1 MSLTKEEIKKIAEL
15 ARLELNDV
23 EISKYQNQLGS
34 VLDYIDML
42 KEADCSDLDIL
53 GLDLEDNFN
62 RTREDQSVNW
72 PEDEIKIA
80 LEQVN
85 EKENGQVKVNRVM

>member
-23 EISKYQNQLGS
+23 EISKYQTQLGS

-62 RTREDQSVNW
+62 RTREDQIENW
-72 PEDEIKIA
+72 PKDEVKIA
-80 LEQVN
+80 LDQIS
-85 EKENGQVKVNRVM
+85 EKEDDQVKVNRVM

>member
-23 EISKYQNQLGS
+23 EISKYQEQLGS

-42 KEADCSDLDIL
+42 KEAECSDLDIL
-53 GLDLEDNFN
+53 GLDLEDNCN
-62 RTREDQSVNW
+62 RTREDYSENW
-72 PEDEIKIA
+72 PKDEVKIA
-80 LEQVN
+80 LDQVN
-85 EKENGQVKVNRVM
+85 EREDDQIKVNRVM

>member
-15 ARLELNDV
+15 SRLELNDV
-23 EISKYQNQLGS
+23 EISKYQTQLGS

-62 RTREDQSVNW
+62 RTREDCSENW
-72 PEDEIKIA
+72 PEDEVKIA
-80 LEQVN
+80 LDQVSDR
-85 EKENGQVKVNRVM
+85 EDDQIKVNRVM